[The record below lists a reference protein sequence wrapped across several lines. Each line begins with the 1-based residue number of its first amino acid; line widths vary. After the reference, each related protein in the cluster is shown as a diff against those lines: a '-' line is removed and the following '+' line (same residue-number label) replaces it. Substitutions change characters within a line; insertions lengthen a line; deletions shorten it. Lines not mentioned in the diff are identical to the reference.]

1 MNIVMM
7 TNTYTPFV
15 GGVTRS
21 VESFTAE
28 YRKRGLRVLVV
39 APKFENMPEHEGDV
53 LRVPAIQNFNGSD
66 FSVVLAI
73 PREIKAAI
81 EAFGPELVHAHHPFL
96 LGDAAL
102 RLARARGLPLV
113 FTHHTMYEEYTHYVP
128 GDSRRLRRFAAAL
141 STSYAN
147 MCDQVF
153 APSESV
159 ARVLRARG
167 VETPVAVVPTGIPLA
182 PYEGGSGQG
191 MRAALDI
198 PEDAFVVGHVGRLA
212 AEKNLTF
219 LAEAVIRFLERR
231 PEAHFLVVGSGP
243 LAGALR
249 SRFAQAGFEGRLHMP
264 GTLRP
269 PLLVSAYKAMDVF
282 AFASHSETQGMVVT
296 EAMAAGTP
304 VVALD
309 ARGVREVVRDGASGR
324 LLGAMGAGAGVEEF
338 AQALDWVR
346 GLPPA
351 GIAAMRKACTG
362 TAAGLSIEATA
373 DMALA
378 RYAALVGS
386 GRREIGRSET
396 GPEFAAW
403 NTMRRVLRTEWMR
416 LKGMAGAAGAA
427 FAPEEEAPP
436 AA

>member
-28 YRKRGLRVLVV
+28 YRRRGLRVLVV
-39 APKFENMPEHEGDV
+39 APKFDNMPEHEGDV

-81 EAFGPELVHAHHPFL
+81 EAFRPELVHAHHPFL

-153 APSESV
+153 APSASV
-159 ARVLRARG
+159 ARTLRARG
-167 VETPVAVVPTGIPLA
+167 VETPVAVVPTGIPLS
-182 PYEGGSGQG
+182 PYDGGSGAG

-231 PEAHFLVVGSGP
+231 VEAHFLMVGSGP
-243 LAGALR
+243 SAGALR
-249 SRFAQAGFEGRLHMP
+249 SRFAHAGLEDRLHMP
-264 GTLRP
+264 GALRP

-296 EAMAAGTP
+296 EAMAAGIP

-309 ARGVREVVRDGASGR
+309 APGAREVVRDGINGR
-324 LLGAMGAGAGVEEF
+324 LLATAGSEEF
-338 AQALDWVR
+338 AQAIDWVH
-346 GLPPA
+346 GLPSDSV
-351 GIAAMRKACTG
+351 AALRRTCRR
-362 TAAGLSIEATA
+362 TAASLSIEATA
-373 DMALA
+373 DLALA
-378 RYAALVGS
+378 RYATLVGA
-386 GRREIGRSET
+386 GRHEDERKT
-396 GPEFAAW
+396 GEEFATW

-416 LKGMAGAAGAA
+416 IKGMAGAAGAA
-427 FAPEEEAPP
+427 FAPEEETPP

>member
-39 APKFENMPEHEGDV
+39 APKFENMPEQEGDV

-66 FSVVLAI
+66 FSVVLSM

-81 EAFGPELVHAHHPFL
+81 EAFEPELVHAHHPFL

-102 RLARARGLPLV
+102 RLARARSLPLV

-141 STSYAN
+141 STAYAN
-147 MCDQVF
+147 MCDHVF
-153 APSESV
+153 APSDSV
-159 ARVLRARG
+159 AQVLRTRG
-167 VETPVAVVPTGIPLA
+167 VETPVTIVPTGIPLE
-182 PYEGGSGQG
+182 PYRGGSGAG

-198 PEDAFVVGHVGRLA
+198 PENAFVIGHVGRLA

-219 LAEAVIRFLERR
+219 LADAAIRFLERR
-231 PEAHFLVVGSGP
+231 PRSHFLLVGSGP
-243 LAGALR
+243 LAGELR
-249 SRFAQAGFEGRLHMP
+249 GRFAQAGLEGRLHMP

-282 AFASHSETQGMVVT
+282 AFASKSETQGMVVA
-296 EAMAAGTP
+296 EAMAAGIP

-309 ARGVREVVRDGASGR
+309 APGVREVVRDGVNGR
-324 LLGAMGAGAGVEEF
+324 LLPAGGPDDF
-338 AQALDWVR
+338 AQALDWMNALPSVR
-346 GLPPA
+346 SE
-351 GIAAMRKACTG
+351 AMRRACAA

-373 DMALA
+373 DLALA
-378 RYAALVGS
+378 RYAALTGP
-386 GRREIGRSET
+386 GRREV
-396 GPEFAAW
+396 GPRKEPEVDAW
-403 NTMRRVLRTEWMR
+403 NMMRRILRTEWTR

-427 FAPEEEAPP
+427 FTQEEEAPP
-436 AA
+436 TL